1 MLTTTIYKPPPI
13 VLEKL
18 NHLLD
23 ILQKARKNFEE
34 MASSVKNKEIRQTIL
49 GLVQESKQ
57 YASEL
62 VSHIQMLGGE
72 TARPNYG
79 IEFNYGGMP
88 ERKNWEIFQEEKDC
102 IQYCT
107 MTEKSIVKL
116 YREVL
121 NEPFLYEDIRAMIR
135 YQLNGMMHS
144 FSKLKLL
151 NASLHKNRK

>member
-1 MLTTTIYKPPPI
+1 MLTTIYKPPPI

-23 ILQKARKNFEE
+23 ILQKARKDFEE
-34 MASSVKNKEIRQTIL
+34 MASTIKNKEIRQTIL
-49 GLVQESKQ
+49 GLVQESRQ
-57 YASEL
+57 YANEL

-72 TARPNYG
+72 TTHPHFS
-79 IEFNYGGMP
+79 IEFNYDGIP
-88 ERKNWEIFQEEKDC
+88 EKKDWKIFQEERDS

-121 NEPFLYEDIRAMIR
+121 NEPFLYEDIRKMIR

-144 FSKLKLL
+144 FSQLKLL
-151 NASLHKNRK
+151 SASLHKNKK